1 MSRHLFARS
10 ISVGDPSRGDC
21 PHRGRFFAVSG
32 GRPQEIV
39 AAQVP
44 TLPSLPPT
52 NPCPGC
58 GPSGQPGNG
67 VSAWAYPENFCL
79 PASAPN
85 ATYALWYGLSS
96 GAPEAATFF
105 GSIQGIVRQLDTLQ
119 PGTRAVEFPVIEV
132 APGETFQLTVWATT
146 NGQANGPR
154 ILFGNGTTQRNA
166 TLTCDCEQQRTTT
179 TGLRCRRDDG
189 AWCDDS
195 AWCNNDDHAR
205 QPDEHAAQL
214 DDGGDAG

>member
-1 MSRHLFARS
+1 MRRHLFARAS
-10 ISVGDPSRGDC
+10 ALVTL
-21 PHRGRFFAVSG
+21 FAAIVVVALGLTAAG

-58 GPSGQPGNG
+58 GPSGLPGNG

-85 ATYALWYGLSS
+85 ATYALWYGLAG
-96 GAPEAATFF
+96 GAPASATFF

-119 PGTRAVEFPVIEV
+119 PGTRALEYPVIEV
-132 APGETFQLTVWATT
+132 APGETFELTVWATT
-146 NGQANGPR
+146 NGLADGPR

-166 TLTCDCEQQRTTT
+166 TLTCDCAQQRQVTTT
-179 TGLRCRRDDG
+179 TTTTATTTTVPGVTTTTTPVSQTSTPRSTTTVVTLVEV
-189 AWCDDS
+189 
-195 AWCNNDDHAR
+195 
-205 QPDEHAAQL
+205 Q
-214 DDGGDAG
+214 